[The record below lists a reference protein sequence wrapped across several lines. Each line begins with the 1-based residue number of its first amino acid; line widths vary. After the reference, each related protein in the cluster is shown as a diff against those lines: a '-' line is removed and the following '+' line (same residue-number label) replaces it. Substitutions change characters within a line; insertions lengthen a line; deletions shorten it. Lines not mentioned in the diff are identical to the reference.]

1 MRVDPGS
8 PGLPERLL
16 RILVVAPEFP
26 PAIGGMEV
34 HSEQIVRH
42 LALRHDVVALIP
54 GPGEVRRVGG
64 GTSEIRPVLS
74 RRYGPS
80 LWRAWR
86 AAARQ
91 RPDVVLAMNAGYAAL
106 GIWTACP
113 VVTRVVGNDFYRA
126 WIGPHLPLRFLF
138 WRLPTHGRISPGRWL
153 RRADQRFRN
162 WCVGRGLRRSAV
174 ILSNS
179 NFTSGALSEARVEG
193 PRVIRLL
200 GGVDTAQFRPRD
212 RGEARLR
219 LALGDAPVIV
229 TVARLARK
237 KGIDT
242 VLEALPETLRRLP
255 DLVYLIVGRGEEED
269 ALRSQAESLGVSRHV
284 RFLGTRT
291 HAELADILSAAD
303 LYVHCSRTAID
314 PILGS
319 RDVETMGR
327 AVCEA
332 NACGLPALVSQSGG
346 LADVVIDGVTGQVI
360 PEDDPAAL
368 AGALVR
374 MLSDDALLQRMAR
387 QALERARAEFSWE
400 VVARRTEEALWLA
413 IGSRGAPA

>member
-1 MRVDPGS
+1 M
-8 PGLPERLL
+8 
-16 RILVVAPEFP
+16 APEFP

-42 LALRHDVVALIP
+42 LALHHDVVALVP
-54 GPGEVRRVGG
+54 GSRSVAPASVG
-64 GTSEIRPVLS
+64 TPEIRPVLS

-86 AAARQ
+86 AAVRL

-106 GIWTACP
+106 GTWLACP

-138 WRLPTHGRISPGRWL
+138 WRLPTDGRFSPGRWL

-162 WCVGRGLRRSAV
+162 WSVGRGLRRSAV

-179 NFTSGALSEARVEG
+179 SFTSRALTEARVEG

-200 GGVDTAQFRPRD
+200 GGVDTEQFHPRD
-212 RGEARLR
+212 RGEARRR
-219 LALGDAPVIV
+219 LELGDSPVVV

-242 VLEALPETLRRLP
+242 VLEALPEALRRFP
-255 DLVYLIVGRGEEED
+255 NLVYLIVGRGEEEG
-269 ALRSQAESLGVSRHV
+269 ALRSQAESLGVTRHV
-284 RFLGTRT
+284 RFLGARR
-291 HAELADILSAAD
+291 HAELPDILSAAD

-332 NACGLPALVSQSGG
+332 NACGLPALVSRSGG
-346 LADVVIDGVTGQVI
+346 LADVVIDGDTGMVI
-360 PEDDPAAL
+360 PEEDPAAL
-368 AGALVR
+368 AGGLARL
-374 MLSDDALLQRMAR
+374 LGDDALRQGMAR
-387 QALERARAEFSWE
+387 RALERARAEFSWQ

-413 IGSRGAPA
+413 VGPRDGPV

>member
-1 MRVDPGS
+1 ME
-8 PGLPERLL
+8 LPPHPARRL

-42 LALRHDVVALIP
+42 LALHHEVVALVP
-54 GPGEVRRVGG
+54 GPGSVALAGG
-64 GTSEIRPVLS
+64 GTPDIRPVLS

-86 AAARQ
+86 AAARL
-91 RPDVVLAMNAGYAAL
+91 RPDVVLAMNVGYAAL
-106 GIWTACP
+106 GTWLACP

-138 WRLPTHGRISPGRWL
+138 WRLPTDGRFSPGRWL

-162 WCVGRGLRRSAV
+162 WSVGRGLRRSTV

-179 NFTSGALSEARVEG
+179 SFTTRALAEARVEG

-200 GGVDTAQFRPRD
+200 GGVDTAQFHPRD
-212 RGEARLR
+212 RGEARRR
-219 LALGDAPVIV
+219 LALGDSPVVV

-242 VLEALPETLRRLP
+242 VLEALPEALRRFP
-255 DLVYLIVGRGEEED
+255 NLVYLIVGRGEEEG
-269 ALRSQAESLGVSRHV
+269 ALRSQSESLGVSRHV
-284 RFLGTRT
+284 RFLGARR
-291 HAELADILSAAD
+291 HAELPDILSAAD

-332 NACGLPALVSQSGG
+332 NACGLPALVSGSGG
-346 LADVVIDGVTGQVI
+346 LADVVIDGDTGMVI
-360 PEDDPAAL
+360 PEEDPAAL
-368 AGALVR
+368 AGALAR
-374 MLSDDALLQRMAR
+374 MLGDDALR
-387 QALERARAEFSWE
+387 QAMSRRALERARAEFSWE

-413 IGSRGAPA
+413 IGPRGRSA